1 MNEILVFVIK
11 IFILVVILIILYN
24 YSNSIDPQSEINKE
38 GFKCDLDKQNIDDM
52 VIINRDPS
60 YIKYINK
67 LIDDK
72 NFMFTDKQLDVLKNP
87 NQFYN
92 VDPKNSD
99 IQNIS
104 YKMYQDCKNK
114 LDSPVGLSNSYFDGV
129 NNKYMYPN
137 DRKTLSTNSDSDL
150 SSEEQLEL
158 NSSNEYNKI
167 IKTFENNIKNTIK
180 PDCVNSCVMSD
191 PKYLKDYYLDMYGNR
206 IMSTLTDY
214 FADYYTNI
222 NNNQQKE
229 AIPVTTQKRTSEF
242 IIPDQYTIQNYFTNA
257 YNVDWSRV
265 VNPYTIY

>member
-1 MNEILVFVIK
+1 MNEILIFIIK
-11 IFILVVILIILYN
+11 IFILVVILIMLYN
-24 YSNSIDPQSEINKE
+24 YSNSIDPQNDVNKE

-52 VIINRDPS
+52 VIINRDPT

-72 NFMFTDKQLDVLKNP
+72 SFMFNDKQINVLKNP

-99 IQNIS
+99 INNIS
-104 YKMYQDCKNK
+104 YKMYQDCKGQ
-114 LDSPVGLSNSYFDGV
+114 LDSPVGLVNNYFDGV
-129 NNKYMYPN
+129 NNKNMYPSDN
-137 DRKTLSTNSDSDL
+137 KTSSTNSDL
-150 SSEEQLEL
+150 SSEEQLEI

-167 IKTFENNIKNTIK
+167 IDTFQKNIKNTIR

-191 PKYLKDYYLDMYGNR
+191 PKYLKDYYLDVYGNR
-206 IMSTLTDY
+206 VMSTLTDY

-222 NNNQQKE
+222 NNDQQKE
-229 AIPVTTQKRTSEF
+229 AIPVTTQKGTSQF
-242 IIPDQYTIQNYFTNA
+242 IIPDQYSIQNYFTNA

-265 VNPYTIY
+265 VNPNTIY